1 MIENHC
7 ERGLHA
13 VIFNTSHD
21 KISFSSS
28 PNRFGSLPQSP
39 SSLQFGLQSPRF
51 YSTPTLYSDRASAI
65 SSDRLSGS
73 DSVAGR
79 LVGFTQ
85 TSGDHQTP
93 ALLDPLLCRKKNA
106 KKNSFDDLLKVIF
119 RRARQ
124 RKLIGRRPQI
134 AVDATGLESRYVSR
148 YYVWRRGYKRF
159 DRRQW
164 PKLTVACHTRTHL
177 LPGAFVSWGPSQDS
191 PQFAPV
197 LRQAATKARWDQV
210 LGDTAY
216 DAEHNHV
223 LCRDILGIRSTVIPA
238 QRRNSLKWPK
248 AKYRRQMKKRFF
260 RKIYGQ
266 RWQVESAFSRHKRLL
281 GAFLRSRNEASQFN
295 ECLLRVLTHNLM
307 ILWCVSLCFI

>member
-1 MIENHC
+1 MP
-7 ERGLHA
+7 
-13 VIFNTSHD
+13 
-21 KISFSSS
+21 SSS
-28 PNRFGSLPQSP
+28 KRSMTKSPLALARTALEVARRALPAYGSI
-39 SSLQFGLQSPRF
+39 
-51 YSTPTLYSDRASAI
+51 YSRRDFTQPHRASAI
-65 SSDRLSGS
+65 SQDRLSRF
-73 DSVAGR
+73 DSNAQR
-79 LVGFTQ
+79 LVRSTQ
-85 TSGDHQTP
+85 SSGTNQ
-93 ALLDPLLCRKKNA
+93 DPSLFHSLLCRKKNA

-124 RKLIGRRPQI
+124 RKLIGRRPKI

-159 DRRQW
+159 GRRQW
-164 PKLTVACHTRTHL
+164 PKLSVACDIHTHL

-197 LRQAATKARWDQV
+197 LRQAAAKARWDQV
-210 LGDTAY
+210 LGDAAY

-223 LCRDILGIRSTVIPA
+223 LCRETLGIRSTVIPA
-238 QRRNSLKWPK
+238 RRRNSLKWPK
-248 AKYRRQMKKRFF
+248 AKYRRQMKRRFF

-307 ILWCVSLCFI
+307 ILLCLSFYFN